1 MIRAIQIRR
10 ITTDDTLELRRE
22 VLYPDWE
29 LTRVKLD
36 HDEDGLHFGLFED
49 NRLRGVVSL
58 FPHNGQA
65 QFRKLAV
72 HPDCQGK
79 GYGNMLMQHITDFC
93 RKEHISLLWCNARAS
108 AEGFYLK
115 RGFEYWGDH
124 FVKDNIVFIKMKV
137 QLDKTT
143 DNGFTVIPAIDII
156 DGKCVR
162 LTQGDYAQKK
172 VYNEHPLEVAKAF
185 ESIGVRR
192 LHLVDLD
199 GAKKGAVVNW
209 KVLEAIAGKTN
220 LVIDFGGGI
229 KTEDDLR
236 IVYENGAA
244 LATIG
249 SIAVKDPALF
259 SGWVKKYGA
268 DKIFLGAD
276 VKEEKIA
283 VGGWLETTELSVFD
297 FLEENVKQGVQHI
310 FCTDIAKDGLL
321 QGPSVAL
328 YEKILQR
335 FPQIDFVASGGV
347 STMAD
352 VHALAEA
359 GCSGVIVG
367 KAIYEERIS
376 MKELTDFIKSGIR
389 N

>member
-1 MIRAIQIRR
+1 MQPIQIRR
-10 ITTDDTLELRRE
+10 VYTEDILALRRD
-22 VLYPDWE
+22 VLYPDATPE
-29 LTRVKLD
+29 AMRLE
-36 HDEDGLHFGLFED
+36 HDDDSLHFGLFED
-49 NRLRGVVSL
+49 ARLRGVVTLVPGKES
-58 FPHNGQA
+58 A

-72 HPDCQGK
+72 HQESQGK
-79 GYGNMLMQHITDFC
+79 GYGSLLMQYIEDFC
-93 RKEHISLLWCNARAS
+93 RKEHITFLWCNARKT
-108 AEGFYLK
+108 AEGFYIK
-115 RGFEYWGDH
+115 RSYEFWGDH
-124 FVKDNIVFIKMKV
+124 FTKDNIVFCKMKL
-137 QLDKTT
+137 QLDKATGS
-143 DNGFTVIPAIDII
+143 GFTIIPAIDII

-162 LTQGDYAQKK
+162 LTQGDYGQKK

-236 IVYENGAA
+236 IVYENGAE

-283 VGGWLETTELSVFD
+283 VGGWLETTDLSVFD
-297 FLEENVKQGVQHI
+297 FLEENIKQGVKHI

-321 QGPSVAL
+321 QGPSIDL
-328 YEKILQR
+328 YKKILER
-335 FPQIDFVASGGV
+335 FPQIDFIASGGV

-376 MKELTDFIKSGIR
+376 MAELGAFLK